1 MYSICDEDQY
11 ITSEMAIGGDDI
23 IPTKGAA
30 VETTAILTRA
40 FPRKIRKLLGA
51 RLFEEARR
59 YLFKVSTVKDALT
72 AASVGIH
79 RDGVTAMHD
88 ATEGGV
94 IAAVLELANA
104 SGLGV
109 EVDFENIPISE
120 ETREVCKFFRIN
132 PLTSLSEGTL
142 IIASRPNRTANVLS
156 KLKSHG
162 IPSHV
167 IGRLTKTG
175 SMQAMTKR
183 GRVRLTYPSFDPY
196 WRAYRKG
203 TTRRWR

>member
-1 MYSICDEDQY
+1 MYSICDENRY
-11 ITSEMAIGGDDI
+11 LTSEMAISGDDI
-23 IPTKGAA
+23 ILTKSAA
-30 VETTAILTRA
+30 VETTAILARA
-40 FPRKIRKLLGA
+40 FPRTIKKLLGA
-51 RLFEEARR
+51 RLFEEVRR
-59 YLFKVSTVKDALT
+59 YLFKVSTVKEALT

-109 EVDFENIPISE
+109 EVDFDKIPISE
-120 ETREVCKFFRIN
+120 ETREICKFFRIN

-142 IIASRPNRTANVLS
+142 IIASRPNRTAGVLS
-156 KLKSHG
+156 KLKSGG

-167 IGRLTKTG
+167 IGRLTETRSAK
-175 SMQAMTKR
+175 AITKR
-183 GRVRLTYPSFDPY
+183 GHVRLKYPSFDPY

-203 TTRRWR
+203 TMKGWR